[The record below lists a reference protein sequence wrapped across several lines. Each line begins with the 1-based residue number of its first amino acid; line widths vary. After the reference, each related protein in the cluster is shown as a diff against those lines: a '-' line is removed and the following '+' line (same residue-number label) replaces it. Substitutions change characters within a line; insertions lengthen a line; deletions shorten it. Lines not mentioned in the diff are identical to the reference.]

1 MKYAHIFLIG
11 MMSSVTSTQTFA
23 SMYPG
28 NNPST
33 GLGSFGVKDKA
44 GVFCMV
50 EKVKVCV
57 IARDAEDCKRIG
69 GEKVKTC
76 NKSE

>member
-1 MKYAHIFLIG
+1 MRYSHIILIG
-11 MMSSVTSTQTFA
+11 MLSVVSSQALA
-23 SMYPG
+23 SGYDT
-28 NNPST
+28 NNPGA
-33 GLGSFGVKDKA
+33 GLGSFGVKEKA

-57 IARDAEDCKRIG
+57 IARDAEECKRIG

-76 NKSE
+76 NKTE

>member
-1 MKYAHIFLIG
+1 MRYTHIILIG
-11 MMSSVTSTQTFA
+11 MLSVTYSQAFA
-23 SMYPG
+23 SMYDG
-28 NNPST
+28 NNPGT

-57 IARDAEDCKRIG
+57 IARDEEDCKRIG

-76 NKSE
+76 NK